1 MASVIDKDRTETIQ
15 LPGAVVR
22 LVRKGKGAPMLLL
35 HGGGGPVAQLPFATR
50 LAERFEIFAPVH
62 PGFGG
67 TKIPAHFDGLPDLIY
82 LYLDLLDTLDLK
94 NAVVVGMSLG
104 GWLAAELATISCA
117 RFSKL
122 VLVDAVGVKHGGPTE
137 REIADVFGM
146 RDVDAARLLWHD
158 PSKAPDMSKLDEA
171 TVEVIAGNRI
181 ALAMYGWEPWL
192 HNPKLKYRI
201 HRIKVPTLV
210 LWGESDRLVKPDYG
224 RKYAA
229 LIPGA
234 KFVSIPAAG
243 HAPQIEQ
250 PDAFVK
256 HVLDF
261 AGS

>member
-1 MASVIDKDRTETIQ
+1 MASVIDKDRTDIIQ
-15 LPGAVVR
+15 LPGVDVR
-22 LVRKGKGAPMLLL
+22 LVRKGKGTPMLLL
-35 HGGGGPVAQLPFATR
+35 HGGGGPVAQLPFADR

-67 TKIPAHFDGLPDLIY
+67 TKIPDHFDGLPDLIY

-94 NAVVVGMSLG
+94 DAVVVGMSLG

-117 RFSKL
+117 RFRKL

-137 REIADVFGM
+137 REIADIFGM
-146 RDVDAARLLWHD
+146 PDSEAAKLMWHD
-158 PSKAPDMSKLDEA
+158 PAKAPDPSKLDEPILEIMA
-171 TVEVIAGNRI
+171 ANRI

-192 HNPKLKYRI
+192 YNPKLKYRI
-201 HRIKVPTLV
+201 HRVKVPTLL
-210 LWGESDRLVKPDYG
+210 LWGESDGVVKPDYG

-234 KFVSIPAAG
+234 KFASIPGAG

-250 PDAFVK
+250 PEAFVK

-261 AGS
+261 AG